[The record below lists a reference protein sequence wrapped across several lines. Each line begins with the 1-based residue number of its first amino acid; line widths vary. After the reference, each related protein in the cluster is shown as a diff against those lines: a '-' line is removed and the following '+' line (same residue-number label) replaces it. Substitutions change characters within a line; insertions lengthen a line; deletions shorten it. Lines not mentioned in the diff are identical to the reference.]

1 MCSLVS
7 QIKISDYSY
16 CRLWTKFGK
25 KPPLKESVSQSD
37 ASMVNYVTGS
47 CICYSCSG
55 QPPACEQWIMAFICN
70 ARKSTRISSTE
81 LRILQS
87 IMWTVLHQIIDF
99 RPYGF
104 QVLQVLSE
112 EDNFRRTAFVRTS
125 STDWKMRQ
133 LTHTL
138 SLAMKPRYVWINP

>member
-1 MCSLVS
+1 
-7 QIKISDYSY
+7 
-16 CRLWTKFGK
+16 
-25 KPPLKESVSQSD
+25 
-37 ASMVNYVTGS
+37 MVNYVTGS